1 MRPLSRATDPGTWS
15 RAGNIIVISA
25 PSGTGKSTVVKQ
37 VVVSVAGLGFSIS
50 HTTRSPRSGER
61 NGREYFF
68 VSAARFKQMAATG
81 DFVEWANV
89 HGNFYGTSWK
99 ELRHALEGGGDVVL
113 DIDVQG
119 HSQVRRR
126 LPEALSIFLLP
137 PSFPELARRL
147 RRRHSDS
154 AEVIESRLAAARK
167 EISHWPEYDYLI
179 VNDRISSAVR
189 DVKTVVLAARLRR
202 QNQQGLV
209 EDIRRTF
216 GG

>member
-1 MRPLSRATDPGTWS
+1 MRRLSRATGPETCA

-25 PSGTGKSTVVKQ
+25 PSGTGKSTVVKR
-37 VVVSVAGLGFSIS
+37 VVASVSGLGFAIS
-50 HTTRSPRSGER
+50 HTTRSPRSGEQ

-68 VSAARFKQMAATG
+68 VEPARFKRMVAAG

-89 HGNFYGTSWK
+89 YGHLYGTTWN
-99 ELRHALEGGGDVVL
+99 ELRHALEGGKDVVL

-126 LPEALSIFLLP
+126 LPEALSVFLLP
-137 PSFPELARRL
+137 PSFNELARRL

-154 AEVIESRLAAARK
+154 AEVIESRLVAARK
-167 EISHWPEYDYLI
+167 EISHWSEYDYLI
-179 VNDRISSAVR
+179 VNDSIPTAVQA
-189 DVKTVVLAARLRR
+189 VKTVVLAARFRR
-202 QNQQGLV
+202 QHQQGVV
-209 EDIRRTF
+209 EEIRETF

>member
-1 MRPLSRATDPGTWS
+1 MGPETWP
-15 RAGNIIVISA
+15 RGGNIIVISA
-25 PSGTGKSTVVKQ
+25 PSGTGKSTVVKR
-37 VVVSVAGLGFSIS
+37 VVASVAGLSFAVS
-50 HTTRSPRSGER
+50 HTTRSPRSGEL

-68 VSAARFKQMAATG
+68 ISAARFKRMVAAE

-89 HGNFYGTSWK
+89 YGNLYGTTWNQ
-99 ELRHALEGGGDVVL
+99 LRQALEGGEDVVL

-154 AEVIESRLAAARK
+154 AEVIESRLAVARK
-167 EISHWPEYDYLI
+167 ELSHWSEYDYLI
-179 VNDRISSAVR
+179 VNDTISAAVQA
-189 DVKTVVLAARLRR
+189 VKTIVLAARFRR
-202 QNQQGLV
+202 QNQKGLI

>member
-68 VSAARFKQMAATG
+68 ISAARFKQMAATG

-209 EDIRRTF
+209 EHIRRTF